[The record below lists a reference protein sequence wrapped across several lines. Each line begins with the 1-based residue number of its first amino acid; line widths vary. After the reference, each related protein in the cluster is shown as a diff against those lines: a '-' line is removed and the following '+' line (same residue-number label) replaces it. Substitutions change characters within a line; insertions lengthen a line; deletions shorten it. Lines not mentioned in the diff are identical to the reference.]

1 MRAPQAEPADRG
13 SLDIPVTIGN
23 VVEAVRA
30 AVANDLARLAGHRMR
45 ALAVTVTGLR
55 SVAVPTRARVQ

>member
-1 MRAPQAEPADRG
+1 
-13 SLDIPVTIGN
+13 

-45 ALAVTVTGLR
+45 APAVTVTGLR
-55 SVAVPTRARVQ
+55 SAAVPTRARVQ